1 MKDELDEKIMKQFP
15 ELRAKKIQLF
25 KRQQR

>member
-1 MKDELDEKIMKQFP
+1 MKDELDEKIMKQFA